1 MGILDSLGSIIN
13 EATSGEG
20 DEKQAKSRSEIN
32 SEELKN
38 FQDEASTAMI
48 EDLPKDSELLLND
61 IILPGEQVIYKIRSS
76 GEAERSQLV
85 LTNKNLIIFSKGI
98 MGGQGS
104 DTGDGV
110 IGLVLG
116 HKLMSIR
123 IYPISTLESFE
134 IQPPRGLTV
143 GHFQIFTRMTNEND
157 NETKFLFE
165 DYLGYFK
172 VLNVYKK
179 IKELQ
184 N

>member
-13 EATSGEG
+13 EAAGG
-20 DEKQAKSRSEIN
+20 DDDEKQAKSRSEIN

-38 FQDEASTAMI
+38 IQDEASIKMI
-48 EDLPKDSELLLND
+48 EDLPKDSELLLTD

-76 GEAERSQLV
+76 EEAERSQLV

-98 MGGQGS
+98 MGGQAS
-104 DTGDGV
+104 DTGEG
-110 IGLVLG
+110 ILGLVLAN
-116 HKLMSIR
+116 KLMSIR
-123 IYPISTLESFE
+123 VYPISTIEAFE
-134 IQPPRGLTV
+134 IQIPRGLTV

-172 VLNVYKK
+172 VLNIYRK

>member
-1 MGILDSLGSIIN
+1 
-13 EATSGEG
+13 
-20 DEKQAKSRSEIN
+20 
-32 SEELKN
+32 
-38 FQDEASTAMI
+38 
-48 EDLPKDSELLLND
+48 
-61 IILPGEQVIYKIRSS
+61 
-76 GEAERSQLV
+76 
-85 LTNKNLIIFSKGI
+85 
-98 MGGQGS
+98 
-104 DTGDGV
+104 
-110 IGLVLG
+110 
-116 HKLMSIR
+116 MSIR